1 MKARRYGIWASLAI
15 VAAIT
20 SGALLAQA
28 PQAIGTWVSVGDL
41 SSPLTNGASVALP
54 DKRTLIAGGALADG
68 TLTDAVTIYDSVDDS
83 VAAAGTL
90 TSARADHTATLLK
103 DGRVLVVGGM
113 TADGLVSSD
122 IEIFDPATGTSAI
135 VALLPE
141 PRNGHVAAALPNGN
155 VLIAGGATVDG
166 AILQT
171 AVLFDPETSGVSS
184 VPGRLHTA
192 RVHASATT
200 MLDGRVLVAGGSNGT
215 TELASAEIY
224 DRYSQSFS
232 MAATQMSVGRQG
244 HSAVLLPDNGGVL
257 VAGGTS
263 NGVAQ
268 AGVDLFLPAVFPDPF
283 SYGEG
288 EFASTGAMTAARA
301 GAVAG
306 PTSVEG
312 YAFAAAGGA
321 PDAEVYR
328 FATIKTDKDDYA
340 PGELAVIT
348 GSGWQAERGSHAAVP
363 GRPGSSRRLRAEG
376 QCGRQRKHLL
386 EPVGAGTTR
395 LRRPLLSDGEGLE
408 VAGPDD
414 VHQQKQGDVQHDGG
428 RHPGRRS
435 SAAFRPNQCV
445 NAFVQ
450 ERQGLTID
458 NGTHPARPVTLTSNP
473 GGASFFVGANCGT
486 ARAASLFWRTL
497 RQPRSHSG
505 FRARLLTQDTI
516 NGVGEGINGANSN
529 ASATVAL
536 NATQTITVTT
546 AAPATAVY
554 NTSFAVAATA
564 SSGLPVTIT
573 TSGVCTGTGSNG
585 SATITMTSGTGDCTV
600 HYNQA
605 GNGSYNPAP
614 EMTNA
619 TAAAKATQT
628 ISVTTEAPTTAV
640 YDTTFPVAATADSGL
655 LVAIT
660 TTQVCSG
667 TGSGSATITM
677 TSGTGSCVVHYNQT
691 GDTNYEA
698 APEVTSFHDRRQ
710 GGVRRSR

>member
-1 MKARRYGIWASLAI
+1 VKARRYGIWASLAI

-28 PQAIGTWVSVGDL
+28 PQAIGTWVSIGDL

-83 VAAAGTL
+83 AAAAGTL

-113 TADGLVSSD
+113 TADGLISSD

-171 AVLFDPETSGVSS
+171 AVLFDPETSGVFS
-184 VPGRLHTA
+184 VPGHLHTA

-268 AGVDLFLPAVFPDPF
+268 AGVDVFLPAVFPDPF

-288 EFASTGAMTAARA
+288 EFASTGAMTAART

-312 YAFAAAGGA
+312 YAFVAAGGS

-340 PGELAVIT
+340 PGELATIT
-348 GSGWQAERGSHAAVP
+348 GSGWQPNEEVTLLFQEDPAVHDDYVLKVTAN
-363 GRPGSSRRLRAEG
+363 S
-376 QCGRQRKHLL
+376 
-386 EPVGAGTTR
+386 AGNIYWNKWA
-395 LRRPLLSDGEGLE
+395 PE
-408 VAGPDD
+408 
-414 VHQQKQGDVQHDGG
+414 QHD
-428 RHPGRRS
+428 
-435 SAAFRPNQCV
+435 F
-445 NAFVQ
+445 
-450 ERQGLTID
+450 
-458 NGTHPARPVTLTSNP
+458 
-473 GGASFFVGANCGT
+473 
-486 ARAASLFWRTL
+486 
-497 RQPRSHSG
+497 
-505 FRARLLTQDTI
+505 
-516 NGVGEGINGANSN
+516 
-529 ASATVAL
+529 
-536 NATQTITVTT
+536 
-546 AAPATAVY
+546 
-554 NTSFAVAATA
+554 
-564 SSGLPVTIT
+564 
-573 TSGVCTGTGSNG
+573 
-585 SATITMTSGTGDCTV
+585 
-600 HYNQA
+600 
-605 GNGSYNPAP
+605 
-614 EMTNA
+614 
-619 TAAAKATQT
+619 
-628 ISVTTEAPTTAV
+628 
-640 YDTTFPVAATADSGL
+640 
-655 LVAIT
+655 
-660 TTQVCSG
+660 
-667 TGSGSATITM
+667 
-677 TSGTGSCVVHYNQT
+677 
-691 GDTNYEA
+691 
-698 APEVTSFHDRRQ
+698 
-710 GGVRRSR
+710 GVRFYLTATDSKSV